1 VKGKAVKKDSQS
13 MIRQV
18 SSVLVLIAVLLSPAP
33 AARTGRADEDRESR
47 QTAKE
52 LQKEKM
58 RQEALQSFPE
68 VDNALKAI
76 LEKVKKN
83 QKPEPSAI
91 EQGVQLLNKNKRN
104 SLAYDDTQRA
114 RYMLLKAWTD
124 FYQDAPDEAVNWAMR
139 AVKTDAA
146 SGDAWI
152 SQGLFCLLNGKRP
165 MTPRIQ
171 KPKPQRRTDSD
182 SGHRTRQPQ
191 RRTDSD
197 SSRRTRQ
204 PRRRNGNDPSPEINV
219 STTQPYGQ
227 KGDLEFDMSALRI
240 DMLKERFARCQYQA
254 VDGSMIEYIPGQ
266 DTLCLLLWKGSS
278 EPVDANEMPGSP
290 VVTDSMDQVA
300 QQMPD
305 EMLQRK
311 DLLSGV
317 GRGYVTNRHGSD
329 LPAQRA
335 YIQAMMDACKDRPD
349 IKFMQVDTVR
359 SPASSGNMADY
370 ISQSIPTVIAAMPAS
385 NAEQIAGIKADTP
398 FAMVV
403 DKEGKVC
410 YAGPAANF
418 MPAFILSTIAEVE
431 IDLTKQNQSDGPDM
445 MFSPGRQLRR
455 DMMYNE
461 FSSALK
467 KAGVDPNSIEIDP
480 NSMPADPKVPMPPRP
495 PQQQMSEELSI
506 EYQAGKDL
514 EYAEFF
520 IDAAKKRAQT
530 YKKGV
535 ELCRKIIRE
544 HPGTKYEREARLLL
558 REVPEPKRKTYKITD
573 EELMLP

>member
-1 VKGKAVKKDSQS
+1 MKGKTVKKDSQS

-18 SSVLVLIAVLLSPAP
+18 SSILVLIAVLLSPAP

-47 QTAKE
+47 QAAKE
-52 LQKEKM
+52 LQKEKR

-76 LEKVKKN
+76 LEKVEKN
-83 QKPEPSAI
+83 QQPEPSAI
-91 EQGVQLLNKNKRN
+91 EQGVRLLDENKRN

-114 RYMLLKAWTD
+114 RYMLLKAWTE

-139 AVKTDAA
+139 AVKTDAN
-146 SGDAWI
+146 SGDGWI

-182 SGHRTRQPQ
+182 PG
-191 RRTDSD
+191 
-197 SSRRTRQ
+197 RRTRQ
-204 PRRRNGNDPSPEINV
+204 PRRRNGDQASPETYTA
-219 STTQPYGQ
+219 TTQPYGQ

-240 DMLKERFARCQYQA
+240 DMLKERFVRCQYQA
-254 VDGSMIEYIPGQ
+254 VDGSVTEYIPGQ
-266 DTLCLLLWKGSS
+266 DTLCLLLWKGTS
-278 EPVDANEMPGSP
+278 EPVDANDMAGGATRINSTPP
-290 VVTDSMDQVA
+290 AA
-300 QQMPD
+300 QQMAD
-305 EMLQRK
+305 EMVK
-311 DLLSGV
+311 EMDLLPGA

-359 SPASSGNMADY
+359 SPASSGNLADY

-385 NAEQIAGIKADTP
+385 NAEQLVGIKADTP

-431 IDLTKQNQSDGPDM
+431 IDLTKQNQSDSPDM

-467 KAGVDPNSIEIDP
+467 KAGIDP
-480 NSMPADPKVPMPPRP
+480 NGIGADPNTPASNSTQTTTRRLPVSSGST
-495 PQQQMSEELSI
+495 QMSI
-506 EYQAGKDL
+506 EALDAQMRAENLLRIAQLHIEQSRKIRADNPKEGIAAAREVLAKFPNT
-514 EYAEFF
+514 EYAQK
-520 IDAAKKRAQT
+520 A
-530 YKKGV
+530 
-535 ELCRKIIRE
+535 RE
-544 HPGTKYEREARLLL
+544 LL
-558 REVPEPKRKTYKITD
+558 RRVPDRWKTRHAITD
-573 EELMLP
+573 EELGY